1 MANVKNFGLIG
12 VGSDVQF
19 GKAGTRIINNAG
31 VFTLKAADGA
41 LDAALAAAG
50 ITSSGNLSLST
61 AAGKVVIEGADILG
75 KTANGHTHLFGTSG
89 VVLPTGTTEQR
100 GTAELGQLR
109 VNNDVVN
116 GAVVEFYDGDEWATL
131 ATGGNADLIQAE
143 IDAIEA
149 SLGGAVNAD
158 GTFNGAAFTGS
169 ALGATSLTDAVNLL
183 ADITAN
189 LDSNYVNITGD
200 TMQGDLNLGNFK
212 ITGLASPV
220 AGGDATN
227 KAYVDNIAAG
237 LTWKDAVNLLADTN
251 VALTGSFTGFTID
264 GVELAAANAGTRI
277 LLTGQTQA
285 EENGIYVLTDATGGD
300 YELVR
305 SADTDAADGSE
316 LVGAAVFVIA
326 GTTFDNTGWVQSN
339 HELTG
344 FAGQSWVQFSGGGA
358 YSAGDGL
365 SLSGTTF
372 SVNMGAGVTT
382 LPTDEVGLDI
392 ASNIALQLTSLDTT
406 GQLTLVLADAS
417 GLSQSALGLTIAA
430 AGVTNDMLLNSGFAL
445 AGNTG
450 TGAVAL
456 GETLTVS
463 GADAAITVTAAN
475 GTLSVQLNTVDVA
488 HGGTGLTSV
497 AEGQVLFGGADNT
510 IVQDAGFSY
519 TPTTGELTVGGAN
532 IAAPVDGGVTIAST
546 NTDGDI
552 TLVPNG
558 AGSVV
563 IGNPGAGII
572 EAGAGQ
578 TLTVTGN
585 NTLVLES
592 TSGDVVVKLAAGSVD
607 KVTVAGPTAEEY
619 ATDLAAADLV
629 NKHYVD
635 QVAAA
640 GAVANNAG
648 TTKAVKAVVS
658 LATTGST
665 NIGSLLPA
673 GATVLRVKVQVAA
686 ADTGTATLSVGKAG
700 AEGAYML
707 ATECDAQTLG
717 IYIAETFV
725 TEDAETQVV
734 ATVAGAAAAGSA
746 NVIVEYQLA

>member
-31 VFTLKAADGA
+31 VFTLKAADGT

-50 ITSSGNLSLST
+50 ITSSGNLDLST

-89 VVLPTGTTEQR
+89 VVLPTGSTEQR

-116 GAVVEFYDGDEWATL
+116 GAVVEFYDGDEWVTL
-131 ATGGNADLIQAE
+131 ATGGNAGLIQAE

-183 ADITAN
+183 AGITAD
-189 LDSNYVNITGD
+189 LDNNYVNVTGD

-227 KAYVDNIAAG
+227 KAYVDNAVSG
-237 LTWKDAVNLLADTN
+237 LTWKDAVKLLADAN

-264 GVELAAANAGTRI
+264 GVELAAADAGTRI
-277 LLTGQTQA
+277 LLTGQTLA

-300 YELVR
+300 YALER
-305 SADTDAADGSE
+305 SVDTDAVDGSE

-326 GTTFDNTGWVQSN
+326 GTTYDNTGWVQSN

-372 SVNMGAGVTT
+372 NVNMGAGIAT

-392 ASNIALQLTSLDTT
+392 ASNIALQLTSLDAT

-475 GTLSVQLNTVDVA
+475 GVLSVQLNTVDVA

-510 IVQDAGFSY
+510 IVQDAGLSY
-519 TPTTGELTVGGAN
+519 TPTTGELTVGSAN

-546 NTDGDI
+546 TTDGDI

-563 IGNPGAGII
+563 IGNPGAGVI
-572 EAGAGQ
+572 EACAGQ

-607 KVTVAGPTAEEY
+607 KVTVSGPTAAEY
-619 ATDLAAADLV
+619 ATDLSAADLV

-640 GAVANNAG
+640 GSAANNAG
-648 TTKAVKAVVS
+648 AVKALKAVVS
-658 LATTGST
+658 LAAAGST
-665 NIGSLLPA
+665 NIGDLLPA
-673 GATVLRVKVQVAA
+673 GATVLRVKVQVSA

-700 AEGAYML
+700 AVDAYML
-707 ATECDAQTLG
+707 ATECDAQTAGL
-717 IYIAETFV
+717 YIAETFV

>member
-31 VFTLKAADGA
+31 VFTLKAADGT

-50 ITSSGNLSLST
+50 ITSSGNLTLST
-61 AAGKVVIEGADILG
+61 AAGKVVIDGADILG

-89 VVLPTGTTEQR
+89 VVLPTGSTEQR

-109 VNNDVVN
+109 VNNDVAN

-131 ATGGNADLIQAE
+131 ATGGNTDLILAE

-183 ADITAN
+183 ADITAD
-189 LDSNYVNITGD
+189 LDNNYVNVTGD

-212 ITGLASPV
+212 ITGLATPV

-227 KAYVDNIAAG
+227 KAYVDNAVSG
-237 LTWKDAVNLLADTN
+237 LTWKDAVKLLADAN

-264 GVELAAANAGTRI
+264 GVELTAADAGARI

-305 SADTDAADGSE
+305 SDDTDAADGSE
-316 LVGAAVFVIA
+316 IVGAAVFVIA

-365 SLSGTTF
+365 SLTGTTF
-372 SVNMGAGVTT
+372 TVNMGAGIAT

-406 GQLTLVLADAS
+406 GQLTLVLADES
-417 GLSQSALGLTIAA
+417 GLSQSDLGLTIAN
-430 AGVTNDMLLNSGFAL
+430 AGVTNSMLLNSGFAL

-450 TGAVAL
+450 TGAIAL

-463 GADAAITVTAAN
+463 GADTAITVTAAD

-497 AEGQVLFGGADNT
+497 AQGQVLFGGADNT

-519 TPTTGELTVGGAN
+519 DPTAGALTVGSAD
-532 IAAPVDGGVTIAST
+532 IIAPVDGGVTISSNT
-546 NTDGDI
+546 TDGDI
-552 TLVPNG
+552 ALVPNG

-563 IGNPGAGII
+563 IGSPGAGVI
-572 EAGAGQ
+572 ESGADQ
-578 TLTVTGN
+578 TLTVVGN

-592 TSGDVVVKLAAGSVD
+592 TSGDVVVKLAAGAVD

-635 QVAAA
+635 QVAAS

-673 GATVLRVKVQVAA
+673 GATVLRVKVQVAD